1 VASCAV
7 KGRPDAEAC
16 WWQEKLAEGRGMGR
30 WQDTGL
36 VVKVRSTEERDGDS
50 RLGGV
55 QD

>member
-1 VASCAV
+1 LCAV
-7 KGRPDAEAC
+7 KGRPAAEAG